1 MGELQSLLEDG
12 NYDALVDILLDHYY
26 DPLYDRED
34 KKRQWADELHRD
46 DAQIVERLITIY
58 SRITA

>member
-1 MGELQSLLEDG
+1 LLVEG
-12 NYDALVDILLDHYY
+12 NYDTLVDILLDHYY

-46 DAQIVERLITIY
+46 DAQTVERLITIY